1 MSGRR
6 KDEQAMMARRYD
18 GSLKIFAMVLWLFLL
33 LSAPALL
40 YAAGEQETVALNFLR
55 FLGSEKKVLSEEILE
70 RNAVDPAAAPVRVAH
85 LFHLE
90 GGGYLL
96 VSTDRSISP
105 VKAYSLTDDFAV
117 LPDPYRKA
125 LLDELELR
133 VRVVG
138 LPVADRVLQ
147 SEQISEAAAR
157 WDFLLRLDVRRQPL
171 AVVNPL
177 ITAHWDQP
185 WPYNKFLPEI
195 DGKNVLVG
203 CVNVALGQIMRHHR
217 HPASG
222 QGVFSYDWNDY
233 SANPPTLI
241 ARLKS
246 IFYHSYNWGNM
257 PDRLDQATPEYQA
270 DEVALLLRD
279 LGVAN
284 STSFGLND
292 SAASFSPDN
301 LLKHFGYSTAL
312 AKIDNTNYETFKSA
326 LKNDIDA
333 GRPLLLAFSTTVKLD
348 DYLTPS
354 GGGHMVAADGY
365 SDDDT
370 GLKAH
375 LNMGWGGRVDDFYF
389 LDQPVPAGAEE
400 YGFDTRA
407 GELTLYCNI
416 KPCTPGNDCFVN
428 LEADDT
434 PTDLKMEGDFDG
446 EKDEDIYA
454 FYLKGATSF
463 SATRGYSNV
472 GFYVSFVNLLDGK
485 TVFAL
490 TDPNEENSASKTYAV
505 GDLPEGKY
513 QVRVSLCNDRQCYSP
528 ADGFNAYNVTLTTQA
543 MTTEEVGAV
552 DALLERAPVIEN
564 PELPDMILN
573 TVSPETKRI
582 LIDARDENG
591 DALALSVDNSN
602 PLAVSAVLKE
612 NILELT
618 PTEHAKI
625 ASRIVVTAT
634 ANGQSAQR
642 SFIVMTDNSDT
653 SYGRSFVLNGAFADQ
668 DDVYLHP
675 VILDGAC
682 TIQGNTA
689 GYSGQGFFTSV
700 VGASDDTV
708 VSLETN
714 GVIDQ
719 TYTRGLYRLRAALV
733 SEDGTMRY
741 PYYVDDPGHPD
752 TDKFTLSVSCPAAD
766 AAPATVAGLLGID
779 LSGASLLIVKAGDI
793 NGDEKVNMADA
804 VLGLQLLT
812 RMDLTGQKINIA
824 ADPDKTGKID
834 SADVIFILQKT
845 AELR

>member
-1 MSGRR
+1 M
-6 KDEQAMMARRYD
+6 
-18 GSLKIFAMVLWLFLL
+18 KISVMVLWLFL
-33 LSAPALL
+33 STPALL
-40 YAAGEQETVALNFLR
+40 YAAGDQETIAFNFLR

-70 RNAVDPAAAPVRVAH
+70 RNAVDPEAAPVRVAH

-105 VKAYSLTDDFAV
+105 VKAYSLTDDFAA
-117 LPDPYRKA
+117 LPYPYRKA

-133 VRVVG
+133 VRVAG
-138 LPVADRVLQ
+138 LPVAGRVPQ
-147 SEQISEAAAR
+147 SEKVPEAAAR
-157 WDFLLRLDVRRQPL
+157 WKFLLDFKPQPRPL
-171 AVVNPL
+171 ADVNPLIPL

-203 CVNVALGQIMRHHR
+203 CVNVALGQIMRYHR
-217 HPASG
+217 HPAFG
-222 QGVFSYDWNDY
+222 QGIFSYDWNY
-233 SANPPTLI
+233 SSAGSPTTT
-241 ARLKS
+241 RLKS
-246 IFYHSYNWGNM
+246 IFYHSYNWDNM
-257 PDRLDQATPEYQA
+257 PDRLDQTTPEYQA

-279 LGVAN
+279 LGVAT
-284 STSFGLND
+284 STSFGLTD

-312 AKIDNTNYETFKSA
+312 AKIDNTNYETFKTA
-326 LKNDIDA
+326 LKGDIGA
-333 GRPLLLAFSTTVKLD
+333 GRPLLLAFSTTVD
-348 DYLTPS
+348 ADSTPS
-354 GGGHMVAADGY
+354 GGGHMVAVDGY
-365 SDDDT
+365 SDDAP
-370 GLKAH
+370 GLKVH

-389 LDQPVPAGAEE
+389 LDQPVPAGVEG
-400 YGFDTRA
+400 YDFDTSA
-407 GELTLYCNI
+407 GKLTLYSNI
-416 KPCTPGNDCFVN
+416 KPCTPGADCYVN
-428 LEADDT
+428 LEAGDT
-434 PTDLKMEGDFDG
+434 ATDHGMQGNFDR

-454 FYLKGATSF
+454 LYLKGATSF
-463 SATRGYSNV
+463 TATRGYSNV
-472 GFYVSFVNLLDGK
+472 AFYVSFVNLLDGE

-490 TDPNEENSASKTYAV
+490 TNPDEENSASKAYAV
-505 GDLPEGKY
+505 GDLPAGKY
-513 QVRVSLCNDRQCYSP
+513 RVRVSLCNDSQCYSP
-528 ADGFNAYNVTLTTQA
+528 ADGSNAYNVTLTTQA

-602 PLAVSAVLKE
+602 ELAVSAVMQG

-618 PTEHAKI
+618 PTENAKI

-653 SYGRSFVLNGAFADQ
+653 SWGQSFTLNGAFASQ

-682 TIQGNTA
+682 TIQGNTT

-708 VSLETN
+708 ISEETN
-714 GVIDQ
+714 GEINQ
-719 TYTRGLYRLRAALV
+719 PYTRGLYRLRAALV
-733 SEDGTMRY
+733 SGNGTMSY
-741 PYYVDDPGHPD
+741 PYYVDYPD
-752 TDKFTLSVSCPAAD
+752 NPDGKPNTDKFTLSVSCPAAD

-779 LSGASLLIVKAGDI
+779 LSGASLLIIKAGDI
-793 NGDEKVNMADA
+793 NGDEMVNMADA

-812 RMDLTGQKINIA
+812 RMNLDKQITINIA

-834 SADVIFILQKT
+834 TADVIFILQKT
-845 AELR
+845 AGLR